1 VELYGGYA
9 FARMG
14 GAGSSGTNMNGGL
27 GAFGWN
33 AKPWLQVVGDTSYS
47 TTTISGTKN
56 VLYGNHFGTRLIYR
70 GHVRWGLLPFVEGL
84 VGGSSLKTSVS
95 GAGGYTA
102 STGSAISYKVGGGL
116 DIHPSKRWEIRLF
129 DFDYYRTTFTGSTQ
143 PNNYWI
149 STGVVLRLFGGG
161 YE

>member
-1 VELYGGYA
+1 
-9 FARMG
+9 MG

-27 GAFGWN
+27 GAIGWN
-33 AKPWLQVVGDTSYS
+33 AKTWLQVLGDTSYS
-47 TTTISGTKN
+47 TTTVGGTKN
-56 VLYGNHFGTRLIYR
+56 VLYGNHYGARLIYR
-70 GHVRWGLLPFVEGL
+70 GKVRWGLLPFAEGL
-84 VGGSSLKTSVS
+84 VGGSSLKTTVS

-102 STGSAISYKVGGGL
+102 STGSAISYKVGGGV

-129 DFDYYRTTFTGSTQ
+129 DFDYYRTTFPGSTQ